1 MRIQRFDD
9 ERWDVACQAL
19 AEARKYNHQHNIPI
33 LVEGKRDVETLRKMG
48 FRGPIERIHR
58 GKPLD
63 AVIVALVESYRI
75 PRNELGFN
83 LYLLM
88 DWDRT
93 GGRLQKKIIESMTGM
108 EIKISDELRQVL
120 SKAMKPDTR
129 CVEELPSFLRQDD
142 P

>member
-1 MRIQRFDD
+1 MNREKRYDL
-9 ERWDVACQAL
+9 AL
-19 AEARKYNHQHNIPI
+19 RALEASIEENNAGSVI
-33 LVEGKRDVETLRKMG
+33 LIEGKRDETALRILG
-48 FRGPIERIHR
+48 FEGPIEKLNR
-58 GKPLD
+58 GWS
-63 AVIVALVESYRI
+63 VERVVAYLNSNYESCI
-75 PRNELGFN
+75 I
-83 LYLLM
+83 LM

>member
-1 MRIQRFDD
+1 MNREKRYDL
-9 ERWDVACQAL
+9 AL
-19 AEARKYNHQHNIPI
+19 RALEASIEENNAGSVI
-33 LVEGKRDVETLRKMG
+33 LIEGKRDETALRILG
-48 FRGPIERIHR
+48 FEGPIEKLNR
-58 GKPLD
+58 GWSVEK
-63 AVIVALVESYRI
+63 VVAYLNSNYESCI
-75 PRNELGFN
+75 I
-83 LYLLM
+83 LM

-93 GGRLQKKIIESMTGM
+93 GGRLQKKIMESMTGM

>member
-1 MRIQRFDD
+1 MNREKRYDL
-9 ERWDVACQAL
+9 AL
-19 AEARKYNHQHNIPI
+19 RALEASIEENNAGSVI
-33 LVEGKRDVETLRKMG
+33 LIEGKRDETALRLLG
-48 FRGPIERIHR
+48 FEGPIEKLNR
-58 GKPLD
+58 GWSVEK
-63 AVIVALVESYRI
+63 VVAYLNSNYESCI
-75 PRNELGFN
+75 I
-83 LYLLM
+83 LM

-129 CVEELPSFLRQDD
+129 CVEELPSLLRQDD

>member
-1 MRIQRFDD
+1 MNREKRYDL
-9 ERWDVACQAL
+9 AL
-19 AEARKYNHQHNIPI
+19 RALEVSIEENNAGSVI
-33 LVEGKRDVETLRKMG
+33 LIEGKRDETALRILG
-48 FRGPIERIHR
+48 FEGPIEKLNR
-58 GKPLD
+58 GWSVEK
-63 AVIVALVESYRI
+63 VVAYLNSNYESCI
-75 PRNELGFN
+75 I
-83 LYLLM
+83 LM

>member
-1 MRIQRFDD
+1 LNREKRYDL
-9 ERWDVACQAL
+9 AL
-19 AEARKYNHQHNIPI
+19 RALEASIEENNAGSVI
-33 LVEGKRDVETLRKMG
+33 LIEGKRDETALRLLG
-48 FRGPIERIHR
+48 FEGPIEKLNR
-58 GKPLD
+58 GWSVEK
-63 AVIVALVESYRI
+63 VVAYLNSNYESCI
-75 PRNELGFN
+75 I
-83 LYLLM
+83 LM

-129 CVEELPSFLRQDD
+129 CVEELASFLRQDD

>member
-1 MRIQRFDD
+1 MNREKRYDL
-9 ERWDVACQAL
+9 AL
-19 AEARKYNHQHNIPI
+19 RALEASIEENNAGSVI
-33 LVEGKRDVETLRKMG
+33 LIEGKRDETALRILG
-48 FRGPIERIHR
+48 FEGPIEKLNR
-58 GKPLD
+58 GWSVEK
-63 AVIVALVESYRI
+63 VVAYLNSNYESCI
-75 PRNELGFN
+75 I
-83 LYLLM
+83 LM

>member
-1 MRIQRFDD
+1 LNREKRYDL
-9 ERWDVACQAL
+9 AL
-19 AEARKYNHQHNIPI
+19 RALEVSIEENNAGSVI
-33 LVEGKRDVETLRKMG
+33 LIEGKRDETALRILG
-48 FRGPIERIHR
+48 FEGPIEKLNR
-58 GKPLD
+58 GWSVEK
-63 AVIVALVESYRI
+63 VVAYLNSNYESCI
-75 PRNELGFN
+75 I
-83 LYLLM
+83 LM

>member
-1 MRIQRFDD
+1 LNREKRYDL
-9 ERWDVACQAL
+9 AL
-19 AEARKYNHQHNIPI
+19 RALEASIEENNAGSVI
-33 LVEGKRDVETLRKMG
+33 LIEGKRDETALRILG
-48 FRGPIERIHR
+48 FEGPIEKLNR
-58 GKPLD
+58 GWS
-63 AVIVALVESYRI
+63 VERVVAYLNSNYESCI
-75 PRNELGFN
+75 I
-83 LYLLM
+83 LM

>member
-1 MRIQRFDD
+1 MNREKRYDL
-9 ERWDVACQAL
+9 AL
-19 AEARKYNHQHNIPI
+19 RALEASIEENNAGSVI
-33 LVEGKRDVETLRKMG
+33 LIEGKRDETALRLLG
-48 FRGPIERIHR
+48 FEGPIEKLNR
-58 GKPLD
+58 GWSVEK
-63 AVIVALVESYRI
+63 VVAYLNSNYESCI
-75 PRNELGFN
+75 I
-83 LYLLM
+83 LM